1 MAFRNFGKRH
11 NNLKMV
17 KILRILNRFNLGGPT
32 YNAGFLTK
40 YLGDEFETIL
50 VGGKNGDYEES
61 SSFVLDELGVR
72 YTIIPELQREINP
85 YKDYIAYKKIK
96 EIIKRE
102 KPDILHTHAAK
113 AGILGRLAA
122 AKEKVPVVVHTFH
135 GHVFHSYFGKFK
147 TTLFINLER
156 YFAKN
161 THRIIAISPLQK
173 KEISHY
179 LKLPEHKISILPI
192 GVDIDKF
199 TVDKDKK
206 RYSFRKKYNI
216 PGNAVVIGIVGRLVP
231 IKNHEM
237 FIKSFAMLKR
247 YLPENK
253 KVKAFIVGDG
263 ELKEKLINIC
273 KNTGLSVWQKGEKLK
288 DADVYFTS
296 WIKDMTYVYNGV
308 DIVALTSLNE
318 GTPITLI
325 EAQASEK
332 PVVATNVGGVADT
345 MEDQITGILSD
356 TKDVYGFYY
365 NMLNLVLDEVLRKK
379 MGAAGYGFVKD
390 KYDYMILVRNMRN
403 LYVKLLNEA
412 KLAHKI
418 AADELIEKEK
428 FSLVND
434 ITF

>member
-1 MAFRNFGKRH
+1 
-11 NNLKMV
+11 MV

-40 YLGDEFETIL
+40 YLGNEFETVL

-61 SSFVLDELGVR
+61 SSFILDELGVK
-72 YTIIPELQREINP
+72 YSIIPELQREINP

-122 AKEKVPVVVHTFH
+122 AEEKVPVVVHTFH

-147 TTLFINLER
+147 TNMFIGLEKH
-156 YFAKN
+156 FAK
-161 THRIIAISPLQK
+161 TTDRIIAISPLQK

-179 LKLPEHKISILPI
+179 LNLSGDKISVLPI
-192 GVDIDKF
+192 GIDIDKF
-199 TVDKDKK
+199 IVDKEIK
-206 RYSFRKKYNI
+206 RYSFRKEYDI
-216 PGNAVVIGIVGRLVP
+216 QDDVVAIGIVGRLVP

-247 YLPENK
+247 YLPSNK

-263 ELKEKLINIC
+263 ELRRELVNIC
-273 KNTGLSVWQKGEKLK
+273 EDTGLTVWQKGDELK

-296 WIKDMTYVYNGV
+296 WIKDMTYVYNGL
-308 DIVALTSLNE
+308 DMVALTSLNE

-325 EAQASEK
+325 EAQASGK
-332 PVVATNVGGVADT
+332 PVVATDVGGVADT
-345 MEDQITGILSD
+345 MVDKVTGILSAP
-356 TKDVYGFYY
+356 KDVYGFYY
-365 NMLNLVLDEVLRKK
+365 NMLNLVLDERLRRK
-379 MGAAGYGFVKD
+379 MGIAGYNFVKN
-390 KYDYMILVRNMRN
+390 KYDYTILVENMRN
-403 LYVKLLNEA
+403 LYMELLAGTKSANKIIPASFVKNRKVSL
-412 KLAHKI
+412 
-418 AADELIEKEK
+418 EK
-428 FSLVND
+428 V
-434 ITF
+434 